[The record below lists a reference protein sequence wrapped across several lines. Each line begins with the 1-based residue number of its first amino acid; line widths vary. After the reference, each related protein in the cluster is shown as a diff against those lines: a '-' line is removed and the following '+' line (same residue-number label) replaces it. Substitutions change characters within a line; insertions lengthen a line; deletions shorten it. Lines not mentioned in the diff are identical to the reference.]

1 MTKLLD
7 QADNLQQ
14 KTKEVVNR
22 ISTNIADIDN
32 IANLTLEELRA
43 NSQQIDGTINQTN
56 IIDKNLDISEK
67 LKNKFSMLNGNFF
80 NFNFFKR
87 TNGLNKTNGSNSSN
101 IFGSR
106 SGFISEPAKNS
117 DSDNLLLRNTNISNQ
132 YEKFAD
138 IQVGSDNLANRL
150 NKINLNDQQIDQSLD
165 SIANS
170 LDAIM
175 EKTQLMKEEVI
186 QQNHKLNILDS
197 NMSNVVDKQD
207 KISTDLKNILRK
219 KS

>member
-14 KTKEVVNR
+14 KTKEAVNR

-43 NSQQIDGTINQTN
+43 NSQQIDVTINQTN

-80 NFNFFKR
+80 NFNFFRK
-87 TNGLNKTNGSNSSN
+87 TNGLDIKPKVKNIAKTEPNNSSAN
-101 IFGSR
+101 DI
-106 SGFISEPAKNS
+106 
-117 DSDNLLLRNTNISNQ
+117 LLLSNTKPSNQ

-165 SIANS
+165 FIANS

-175 EKTQLMKEEVI
+175 GKTQLMKEEVV
-186 QQNHKLNILDS
+186 QQNHKLDILDS
-197 NMSNVVDKQD
+197 NMSHVVSKQD
-207 KISTDLKNILRK
+207 KISKDLKNILHK
-219 KS
+219 K

>member
-14 KTKEVVNR
+14 KTKEAVNR

-80 NFNFFKR
+80 NFNFFRK
-87 TNGLNKTNGSNSSN
+87 TNGLDIKPKVKNIAKTEPNNSSN
-101 IFGSR
+101 
-106 SGFISEPAKNS
+106 N
-117 DSDNLLLRNTNISNQ
+117 DNLLLINTNLSNQ
-132 YEKFAD
+132 YEKFVD

-175 EKTQLMKEEVI
+175 GKTQLMKEEVV
-186 QQNHKLNILDS
+186 QQNHKLDILDS
-197 NMSNVVDKQD
+197 NMSHVVSKQD
-207 KISTDLKNILRK
+207 KISTDLNNILRK
-219 KS
+219 K

>member
-14 KTKEVVNR
+14 KTKEAVNR

-43 NSQQIDGTINQTN
+43 NSQQIDETINKTN

-80 NFNFFKR
+80 NFNFFRK
-87 TNGLNKTNGSNSSN
+87 TNGLDIKPKVKNIAKTEPNNSSAN
-101 IFGSR
+101 DI
-106 SGFISEPAKNS
+106 
-117 DSDNLLLRNTNISNQ
+117 LLLSNTKPSNQ
-132 YEKFAD
+132 YEKFVD

-165 SIANS
+165 SIANF

-175 EKTQLMKEEVI
+175 GKTQLMKEEVV
-186 QQNHKLNILDS
+186 QQNHKLDILDS
-197 NMSNVVDKQD
+197 NMSHVVSKQD

-219 KS
+219 K